1 MQSEKETGVDAG
13 AAGRAHAPKA
23 GVLVRGSA
31 GSAVRNPP
39 VGGNWQKCGEEGR
52 RLVRPGYR
60 GAYSTVTMTN
70 VSLQEV
76 RRVFMHELL
85 LV

>member
-13 AAGRAHAPKA
+13 AAGGAHAPKA

-31 GSAVRNPP
+31 RSTLRNPP
-39 VGGNWQKCGEEGR
+39 AGGNRQKCGEEGR

-76 RRVFMHELL
+76 RRAFIHELML
-85 LV
+85 G